1 MKTILLAA
9 ATLATAIP
17 LTAQA
22 EDLLT
27 GDTRLACEAT
37 LCLSSGTRPNE
48 CNPALR
54 RYFSITHK
62 KMGDTISARHDFLKQ
77 CPASNDE
84 GMPELVRAIAN
95 GAGRC
100 DAAELNRV
108 MKRTGTKRVRV
119 QQSGRD
125 GYNFWQTVQYTYVL
139 NQKPSYCSAY
149 QDHAWTDL
157 TGSVVYQ
164 GDIENGGR
172 WVDVR

>member
-1 MKTILLAA
+1 MPVAVI
-9 ATLATAIP
+9 
-17 LTAQA
+17 
-22 EDLLT
+22 E
-27 GDTRLACEAT
+27 
-37 LCLSSGTRPNE
+37 
-48 CNPALR
+48 
-54 RYFSITHK
+54 YFSSMRSGKSNTS
-62 KMGDTISARHDFLKQ
+62 GLSLASVSSLRHDFLKQ

>member
-54 RYFSITHK
+54 R
-62 KMGDTISARHDFLKQ
+62 
-77 CPASNDE
+77 
-84 GMPELVRAIAN
+84 
-95 GAGRC
+95 
-100 DAAELNRV
+100 
-108 MKRTGTKRVRV
+108 
-119 QQSGRD
+119 
-125 GYNFWQTVQYTYVL
+125 
-139 NQKPSYCSAY
+139 
-149 QDHAWTDL
+149 
-157 TGSVVYQ
+157 
-164 GDIENGGR
+164 
-172 WVDVR
+172 

>member
-84 GMPELVRAIAN
+84 GMPGLVRAIAN
-95 GAGRC
+95 GAGSGSQNAIGTGVLGGMISATVLGIFFVPVFFVAIRLFFKRKR
-100 DAAELNRV
+100 AEAEV
-108 MKRTGTKRVRV
+108 
-119 QQSGRD
+119 
-125 GYNFWQTVQYTYVL
+125 
-139 NQKPSYCSAY
+139 SAP
-149 QDHAWTDL
+149 D
-157 TGSVVYQ
+157 
-164 GDIENGGR
+164 
-172 WVDVR
+172 